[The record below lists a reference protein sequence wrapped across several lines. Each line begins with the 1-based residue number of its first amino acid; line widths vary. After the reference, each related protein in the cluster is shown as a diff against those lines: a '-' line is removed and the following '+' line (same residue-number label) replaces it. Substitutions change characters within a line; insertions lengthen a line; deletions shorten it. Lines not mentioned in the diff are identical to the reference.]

1 MSDAIFAGVLAISYQ
16 SKLIGKDRY
25 NRMLDSSSGISAF
38 KIAQE
43 ANFGL
48 GASNLKAASAKE
60 TNALVDFIK
69 NQCPFVQ
76 IKEYFLSQ
84 YDFLNAEALVKSKY
98 LKLDWSNLVSNYGL
112 IDVNSLAQNIKDDDY
127 EQLYPSLKMALE
139 NADKMFVEG
148 TAEGFLINNLFIKAY
163 YQYLIKAVKMPLLK
177 VTLSEKID
185 LINLIAAFRAKG
197 DDALKKEMFISGGKL
212 SLQRINEIV
221 NMGYETVKNEFMFS
235 EKRDFYEK
243 IFFDAKEGRP
253 LISSENELD
262 SFLLKRLK
270 EDRFDLDN
278 EKEFLLYC
286 LYKQNEIKNVN
297 IIVVGLNSGLN
308 KAQISERLREC
319 YEN

>member
-60 TNALVDFIK
+60 TNALIDFIK

-148 TAEGFLINNLFIKAY
+148 TAEPIFDKSS
-163 YQYLIKAVKMPLLK
+163 K
-177 VTLSEKID
+177 D
-185 LINLIAAFRAKG
+185 AATKSYSFRKNRP
-197 DDALKKEMFISGGKL
+197 DQPYS
-212 SLQRINEIV
+212 SL
-221 NMGYETVKNEFMFS
+221 
-235 EKRDFYEK
+235 
-243 IFFDAKEGRP
+243 
-253 LISSENELD
+253 
-262 SFLLKRLK
+262 
-270 EDRFDLDN
+270 
-278 EKEFLLYC
+278 
-286 LYKQNEIKNVN
+286 
-297 IIVVGLNSGLN
+297 
-308 KAQISERLREC
+308 
-319 YEN
+319 